1 MGKSDT
7 FRKATEKGGVVVIKS
22 RTDSPVS
29 PNHSELIQRN
39 LPETGENLVRI
50 THIMLKKQF
59 YLTTEYI
66 SGILA
71 MLIRIEV
78 YRASSERNNTEI
90 RRDAQRTRRGTVS
103 KGSMGG

>member
-1 MGKSDT
+1 
-7 FRKATEKGGVVVIKS
+7 
-22 RTDSPVS
+22 
-29 PNHSELIQRN
+29 
-39 LPETGENLVRI
+39 
-50 THIMLKKQF
+50 MLKKRF
-59 YLTTEYI
+59 YLTNTEKAV
-66 SGILA
+66 ILA

>member
-1 MGKSDT
+1 M
-7 FRKATEKGGVVVIKS
+7 IKS
-22 RTDSPVS
+22 RSLSANHSNFS
-29 PNHSELIQRN
+29 PNQYRDTLRGPTDIWDS
-39 LPETGENLVRI
+39 LVRI
-50 THIMLKKQF
+50 THIMLKKRF

>member
-1 MGKSDT
+1 
-7 FRKATEKGGVVVIKS
+7 
-22 RTDSPVS
+22 
-29 PNHSELIQRN
+29 
-39 LPETGENLVRI
+39 
-50 THIMLKKQF
+50 MLKKRF